1 MPNAKLVSAE
11 IIIGSQW
18 GDEGKGKIID
28 FLSSDYVVRYQG
40 GANAGHTLMADQKK
54 IILHLIPSGILHSY
68 THCVISNGVV
78 LDVLGLKD
86 EINHLKQAGYLK
98 RDSQLL
104 ISDTASLLLDYHK
117 DLDLAR
123 EEKLG
128 RQKIGTT
135 CKGIGP
141 AYEDRSSRKA
151 LLLSDLF
158 LSNEELEGKLVQAVQ
173 EKLFLLSKFYGKKPS
188 SVSALLEKL
197 KKARPLLEPYRCPD
211 TSLVIDKALKEN
223 KKVLFEGAQGVLL
236 DLFYGTY
243 PYVTSSSTLSGAAFT
258 GAGID
263 FRHITKV
270 LGIFKAYTTRVGS
283 GPFPSEC
290 DSKHQSYLEEK
301 GKEQGSTTQ
310 RTRRCGWL
318 DLVALKY
325 AVRINGITHL
335 ALTKLDV
342 LSGLKTFKVCTA
354 YVLNGKPIEHYPINK
369 VNQCQPVYKEFQG
382 WNKDLSSCKK
392 LEDLPEET
400 QVFLQF
406 IENSL
411 NIPIEII
418 SVGPNRE
425 ETIVVSS
432 H

>member
-1 MPNAKLVSAE
+1 MPNANLVSAE

-68 THCVISNGVV
+68 THCIISNGVV
-78 LDVLGLKD
+78 LDVLELKD
-86 EINHLKQAGYLK
+86 EIHKLKQAGYLK

-158 LSNEELEGKLVQAVQ
+158 LSNEELEGKLTQAVQ
-173 EKLFLLSKFYGKKPS
+173 EKLFLLSKFYGKKSS
-188 SVSALLEKL
+188 SVSILLEKL
-197 KKARPLLEPYRCPD
+197 KKARSLLEPYRCSD

-243 PYVTSSSTLSGAAFT
+243 PYVTSSSTLAGSALT
-258 GAGID
+258 GAGVGCH
-263 FRHITKV
+263 HITKI
-270 LGIFKAYTTRVGS
+270 LGVFKAYTNSCGVGAFS
-283 GPFPSEC
+283 F
-290 DSKHQSYLEEK
+290 
-301 GKEQGSTTQ
+301 
-310 RTRRCGWL
+310 
-318 DLVALKY
+318 
-325 AVRINGITHL
+325 
-335 ALTKLDV
+335 
-342 LSGLKTFKVCTA
+342 
-354 YVLNGKPIEHYPINK
+354 
-369 VNQCQPVYKEFQG
+369 
-382 WNKDLSSCKK
+382 
-392 LEDLPEET
+392 
-400 QVFLQF
+400 
-406 IENSL
+406 
-411 NIPIEII
+411 
-418 SVGPNRE
+418 
-425 ETIVVSS
+425 
-432 H
+432 